1 MPWKPPLPEP
11 EMLIARIENFEQTY
25 FISEHRE
32 HREPVADEA
41 LIEINGR
48 IETITP
54 RHKHHL
60 HRPVAITLACAASFQ
75 TEGRTL
81 ASNDPYLVSVN
92 LRRDRCSLMA
102 YLPAHAFWA
111 IPAMIDN
118 GRATHIEARFS
129 PTRYGS
135 GELLSIHLV
144 PQSKLAESGAC

>member
-1 MPWKPPLPEP
+1 
-11 EMLIARIENFEQTY
+11 MLVARIENFEQTY

-41 LIEINGR
+41 LIEINGL

-54 RHKHHL
+54 RHKQHL

-75 TEGRTL
+75 IEGRTL
-81 ASNDPYLVSVN
+81 AGDDPYLVSVN
-92 LRRDRCSLMA
+92 LRKDRCSMMA

-111 IPAMIDN
+111 IPSMIDAD
-118 GRATHIEARFS
+118 RATHIAARFS

-135 GELLSIHLV
+135 GELRSIQLG
-144 PQSKLAESGAC
+144 P